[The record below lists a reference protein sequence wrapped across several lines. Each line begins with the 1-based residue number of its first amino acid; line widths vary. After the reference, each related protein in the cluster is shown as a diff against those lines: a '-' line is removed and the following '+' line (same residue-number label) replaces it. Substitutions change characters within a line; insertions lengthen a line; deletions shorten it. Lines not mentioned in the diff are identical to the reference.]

1 MNPVARDPRARAV
14 ADHIEPHAAPSANR
28 QSLGKCGWQD
38 IHWYQRVLNEAKPAH
53 KQSGDAEVPLSAKK
67 QFTQTAPR
75 PKPVAILDASLMAS
89 SWAGV
94 I

>member
-1 MNPVARDPRARAV
+1 
-14 ADHIEPHAAPSANR
+14 
-28 QSLGKCGWQD
+28 
-38 IHWYQRVLNEAKPAH
+38 VLNEAKPAH